1 MSKSPEKKPAV
12 DWERVE
18 SDYRAGLLSVREIA
32 AAHGISHTYINTR
45 AKKFGWTRD
54 LSKRIQDKAE
64 SLVSKAVVSTTV
76 STSARLETD
85 AAVVAANAEIV
96 ASVRLN
102 QRKDISRFR
111 ALALSLLAELE
122 GASADPGLFE
132 DLGVL
137 LRQDDE
143 KGQDKR
149 NDLYNKVISSA
160 GRIDSTKKLAETLKI
175 LIGLEREAYGIAD
188 APAKNEAAE
197 NLANAL
203 EQARKRVAP

>member
-64 SLVSKAVVSTTV
+64 SLVSKAVVSNVV
-76 STSARLETD
+76 STEKLETD
-85 AAVVAANAEIV
+85 AAIVAANAEVI
-96 ASVRLN
+96 ANVRLN
-102 QRKDISRFR
+102 HRKDISKFR
-111 ALALSLLAELE
+111 ALALSLLTELE
-122 GASADPGLFE
+122 SQTSEPGLFE
-132 DLGVL
+132 DLGVI
-137 LRQDDE
+137 LRQEDE

-149 NDLYNKVISSA
+149 NDIYLKVISSA

-175 LIGLEREAYGIAD
+175 LIGLEREAYGLVD

-203 EQARKRVAP
+203 EQARKRVAA